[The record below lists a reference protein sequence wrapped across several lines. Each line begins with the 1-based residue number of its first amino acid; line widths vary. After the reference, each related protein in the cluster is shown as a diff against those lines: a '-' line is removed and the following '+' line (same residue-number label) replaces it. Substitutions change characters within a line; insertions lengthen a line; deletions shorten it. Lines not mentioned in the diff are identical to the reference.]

1 MSEAGYQEADD
12 GSSFVVGQVVQQVHE
27 AFGVAHLFA
36 GSEERTVSLQGGKP
50 FGADD
55 VPVLF
60 VRRHALH
67 GQLAEAVGCLGAFMV
82 EAQGVV
88 EGDLGEGCFGV
99 HGMYV
104 L

>member
-1 MSEAGYQEADD
+1 MRYQEADD
-12 GSSFVVGQVVQQVHE
+12 GSALVVGQVVQQVHE
-27 AFGVAHLFA
+27 TFGVAHLLA
-36 GSEERTVSLQGGKP
+36 GAEERTVSLQGGKP

-55 VPVLF
+55 VPVIF
-60 VRRHALH
+60 ISRHALH